1 MPGPRRGG
9 ACHDVRVSSSL
20 KDVAARAGV
29 SARTVSNVVNGSA
42 RVAPETR
49 RRVQEA
55 IEELG
60 YRPNLAARSLRAGR
74 TGIIGL
80 AIPELHS
87 PTSPSSPGCWWTRRA
102 GDRGRWS
109 STRRGATP
117 RRNGGC

>member
-1 MPGPRRGG
+1 MPRCAGEQQPEGRGG
-9 ACHDVRVSSSL
+9 AR
-20 KDVAARAGV
+20 GV

-87 PTSPSSPGCWWTRRA
+87 YFAELAGLLVDEARR
-102 GDRGRWS
+102 GRGRWS